1 MVNRIGELL
10 DSIMVEVQN
19 VVDTVRETDNDSL
32 IYDILSENV
41 KKWKDDILGLTNIV
55 NVCAKPDTKKKD
67 KPYTKKKDKPDTMM
81 KDNKSDI

>member
-55 NVCAKPDTKKKD
+55 NVCAKPDTKKID